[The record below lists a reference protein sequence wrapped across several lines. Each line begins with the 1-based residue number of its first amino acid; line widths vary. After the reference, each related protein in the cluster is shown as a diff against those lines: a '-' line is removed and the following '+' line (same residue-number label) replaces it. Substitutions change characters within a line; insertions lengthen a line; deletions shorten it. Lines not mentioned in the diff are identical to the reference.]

1 MPVTIATALPPRAGQ
16 HPLVRWLFL
25 LVALLAGC
33 DYQHR
38 LRPASPLATRGKQV
52 RAQIEWVSPHWKGD
66 APTHV
71 AVRVRN
77 HGPGALHFNPGR
89 AGLAELHEGRSPE
102 PAASRPVSSP
112 RPEVRLGSPVGGA
125 VAGAKIGSGLSGPGG
140 SGLGGLAGA
149 GIGLAAGVAV
159 MLPVGI
165 VLAIDRAV
173 AEARRHL
180 EPGEEAVFPL
190 AIKDVSLVD
199 GRRYG
204 LVLHAALQQ
213 RPQDLP
219 PLPIVLPEQEH
230 FGYDA
235 PDDLRWILVARVGG
249 GPLLGKTDAERG
261 AMGGV
266 GLFFGPQ
273 FHRFSVGI
281 GGTLLGAGALGT
293 ELRYDIPAAR
303 WLSLVPF
310 AGYGYYWL
318 VGGPGLNVG
327 HGPWAGLELNF
338 PLGATRLFGWDVRD
352 YHLGL
357 YAQGGPVFLFE
368 GQSPAWQV
376 QGGVSFGIY

>member
-1 MPVTIATALPPRAGQ
+1 M
-16 HPLVRWLFL
+16 RWPFL

-38 LRPASPLATRGKQV
+38 LRPASPLVARGRQV
-52 RAQIEWVSPHWKGD
+52 TAKVEWVSPHWKDG
-66 APTHV
+66 PTQV

-77 HGPGALHFNPGR
+77 HGPGALHFDAAR
-89 AGLAELHEGRSPE
+89 ARLAELGGAV
-102 PAASRPVSSP
+102 AASRPVSSP
-112 RPEVRLGSPVGGA
+112 GREVHLGSPVGGA
-125 VAGAKIGSGLSGPGG
+125 IVGAKIGSGLSGPGG
-140 SGLGGLAGA
+140 TGVGGLAGA

-159 MLPVGI
+159 MLPAAI

-173 AEARRHL
+173 AEARKHL

-190 AIKDVSLVD
+190 AIKDTRLAD
-199 GRRYG
+199 GGRYG

-213 RPQDLP
+213 RPADLP
-219 PLPIVLPEQEH
+219 PLPVVRPEQAH

-235 PDDLRWILVARVGG
+235 PEDLRWILVTRVGG
-249 GPLLGKTDAERG
+249 GPLLGQTDDERG
-261 AMGGV
+261 AMGGI

-273 FHRFSVGI
+273 FSRFSVGI

-318 VGGPGLNVG
+318 VGGPGFNVG

-368 GQSPAWQV
+368 GQSPAWQF
-376 QGGVSFGIY
+376 QAGVSFGIY